1 MQKLVKYIKSPL
13 EEENCEAIKLSG
25 TILSVDNPE
34 TVDIFI
40 YNGGINALA
49 SHFNDQTSIQ
59 KMKEVLWAISNISA
73 GTNDQIR
80 YLIKEEELI
89 SNLLKLI
96 DCNSQSI
103 KREVTVV
110 FTNLFTTCTE
120 QEIIL

>member
-49 SHFNDQTSIQ
+49 SHFNDQ
-59 KMKEVLWAISNISA
+59 
-73 GTNDQIR
+73 IR
-80 YLIKEEELI
+80 YLIKDEELI

-110 FTNLFTTCTE
+110 FTNLFITCTE